1 MKKVKLLLAVLVM
14 AIVFTGCAKSPEEVL
29 SNATDKMST
38 LDNYHM
44 VLDMKY
50 EISYQDSSIE
60 TSVTMNSD
68 VDEKNGISHS
78 TASTSIF
85 GMKIETELYTTL
97 KDNIVTTY
105 TKEDDVWYKEET
117 KNENNDFNYDVFKNA
132 TSVEK
137 LKDVDTETYKVVL
150 SEAQIKEILKDLELD
165 ADEDMDKLKIN
176 LDTTNIEITIDDNY
190 ITKMMMIIP
199 MTFEE
204 DGEVSNSKYTLIYDF
219 SQFNEVRNLTIPNE
233 IIENAVDNMFLE

>member
-219 SQFNEVRNLTIPNE
+219 SQFNEVGNLTIPNE